1 MIEVD
6 KLVVK
11 YIQKCKGH
19 STDKIIKTKNNKFG
33 GL

>member
-1 MIEVD
+1 MVEVD

-11 YIQKCKGH
+11 CIQKC
-19 STDKIIKTKNNKFG
+19 TDKIIKTKNKKFR